1 MRMFQTFVFLL
12 LFPAISFSQ
21 AGAPAGLNPYPAFPG
36 TEWGKAGPHE
46 LGWSVSKLAEA
57 RKYFETLPPAS
68 MVVVD
73 RGRVVVEWGDP
84 ALRVKLSSIRK
95 SLLGALYGIYVQKGR
110 FHLDENLEQ
119 LGVDDD
125 PPLTAQE
132 KRATLQMVLQARSG
146 VYHSYVGGTPSMKA
160 EQPVRGSH
168 TPGTFW
174 YYNNWDFN
182 TLGGIFERQL
192 HSKIGIEFHDRI
204 AMPIQMQ
211 DFRVDDMYYVRALSG
226 PSSHDESIYPSY
238 HFRLTARDLARFGY
252 LYLRRGNWN
261 GTQIVPADWVE
272 ESTRSYSKTNDG
284 DGYGYLWWIDSFG
297 LPEPNFSAWGSL
309 GKFLVV
315 IPDRELVVAYLNHT
329 EWPDDAPAMPVTE
342 LNKLP
347 SVSRSQMGQLL
358 KLLLD
363 AQRGES
369 NANKHSP

>member
-1 MRMFQTFVFLL
+1 MWMLLTRLACLLCVFPSGVADAQNSRSV
-12 LFPAISFSQ
+12 FPAV
-21 AGAPAGLNPYPAFPG
+21 
-36 TEWGKAGPHE
+36 EWGKIDPQDV
-46 LGWSVSKLAEA
+46 GWSVSKLEEA

-68 MVVVD
+68 IVVVD

-84 ALRVKLSSIRK
+84 ARRVKLSSIRK
-95 SLLGALYGIYVQKGR
+95 SLLSALYGIYVRKGR
-110 FHLDENLEQ
+110 FDLDENLEH

-132 KRATLQMVLQARSG
+132 KLATLRMLLEARSG
-146 VYHSYVGGTPSMKA
+146 VYHSYVGGSPNMKA
-160 EQPVRGSH
+160 EQPGRGSH
-168 TPGTFW
+168 APGTFW

-182 TLGGIFERQL
+182 TLGGIFERHL

-204 AMPIQMQ
+204 AIPIQMQ
-211 DFRVDDMYYVRALSG
+211 DFRVDDIYYVRASSD

-272 ESTRSYSKTNDG
+272 ESTRSHSTTNYG

-297 LPEPNFSAWGSL
+297 LPEKNFSGWGSL

-315 IPDRELVVAYLNHT
+315 IPERELVVAYPNHT
-329 EWPDDAPAMPVTE
+329 EWPDDAPAMSVTE

-347 SVSRSQMGQLL
+347 TISRSQMGQLL

-363 AQRGES
+363 AQRGKS
-369 NANKHSP
+369 NTGDHSP

>member
-1 MRMFQTFVFLL
+1 MWTLLTRLAALLCVLTSGVTDPQHSRSVF
-12 LFPAISFSQ
+12 PTAK
-21 AGAPAGLNPYPAFPG
+21 
-36 TEWGKAGPHE
+36 WGKVDPQEA
-46 LGWSVSKLAEA
+46 GWSVSKLEEA

-68 MVVVD
+68 LVVVD
-73 RGRVVVEWGDP
+73 RGQVVVEWGDP

-95 SLLGALYGIYVQKGR
+95 SLLSALYGIYVREGR
-110 FHLDENLEQ
+110 FDLEKNLEQ

-132 KRATLQMVLQARSG
+132 KRATLRMLLEARSG

-160 EQPVRGSH
+160 DQPVRGSH
-168 TPGTFW
+168 APGTFW

-182 TLGGIFERQL
+182 TLGGIFERHL

-204 AMPIQMQ
+204 AMPTQMQ
-211 DFRVDDMYYVRALSG
+211 DFRVGDMYYVGASSD
-226 PSSHDESIYPSY
+226 PSSQHESIYPSY

-297 LPEPNFSAWGSL
+297 LPEKNFSGWGSL

-315 IPDRELVVAYLNHT
+315 IPERELVVVYLNHT
-329 EWPDDAPAMPVTE
+329 EWPDNAPAMSVTE

-347 SVSRSQMGQLL
+347 TVSRPQMGQLL
-358 KLLLD
+358 RLLLD
-363 AQRGES
+363 AQRGKS
-369 NANKHSP
+369 NTGNDSP